1 MLATRYR
8 MISLCC
14 LGLVF
19 LGCGKTD
26 STPEPSQTKASS
38 PSMQD
43 VPPLNLTLQPPA
55 SVENATIDRYLNQL
69 SASRA
74 AQGVWMQ
81 SNTQLLANHQGT
93 IPLPA
98 ASITKVA
105 TSLAALKKLGPDHRF
120 TTQMGATGPIENG
133 ILQGDLVIQGGADP
147 LFVWEDA
154 IATANL
160 LSQAGIQ
167 RVTGNLIIQGP
178 FYMNFKTNP
187 QQAGELFKQGL
198 NAQLWPPAA
207 AIQYETLKDLP
218 KPQLEIQGNVRVTEA
233 PIPSNL
239 ILEHSSLP
247 LAELLKQM
255 NRYSNNAM
263 AEMLAKEVGGSKR
276 VAQIAAQAAG
286 VPQAEI
292 QLVNGSGLGIENQM
306 SPRAAC
312 GMMLAIANLLHSQ
325 QMTIA
330 DILAVTGE
338 DIGILDNR
346 SLPQQAVIKSGTLN
360 NVSSLVGAL
369 PTQEQGAVWF
379 VLFNGEGT
387 VQLFRSQQEI
397 LLQNLMTQWKTAT
410 EIPLSLQVSSRS
422 LEATDR

>member
-1 MLATRYR
+1 MLATQYPV
-8 MISLCC
+8 IPLFC
-14 LGLVF
+14 LGLIF
-19 LGCGKTD
+19 LGCGKPG
-26 STPEPSQTKASS
+26 STPEPSQTQVSR
-38 PSMQD
+38 PN
-43 VPPLNLTLQPPA
+43 VPVIQPLNLTLQPPA
-55 SVENATIDRYLNQL
+55 SVKNATVDQYLNQL
-69 SASRA
+69 SASKA

-105 TSLAALKKLGPDHRF
+105 TSLAALKKLGPNHRF
-120 TTQMGATGPIENG
+120 ITRMGATGPIKNG
-133 ILQGDLVIQGGADP
+133 ILQGDLVIQGGANP

-160 LSQAGIQ
+160 LAQAGIQ

-178 FYMNFKTNP
+178 FYMNFKTDP
-187 QQAGELFKQGL
+187 QQTGELLKQGL
-198 NAQLWPPAA
+198 NAQLWPSEA
-207 AIQYETLKDLP
+207 AIQYETLKDMP
-218 KPQLEIQGNVRVTEA
+218 KPQLSIQGSVQITAA

-239 ILEHSSLP
+239 ILEHPSLP
-247 LAELLKQM
+247 LAELLKRM

-263 AEMLAKEVGGSKR
+263 AEMLAKEVGGSER

-286 VPQAEI
+286 VPQAEV
-292 QLVNGSGLGIENQM
+292 QLVNGSGLGIENRM

-312 GMMLAIANLLHSQ
+312 GIMLAIANLLHSQ
-325 QMTIA
+325 QMTVA
-330 DILAVTGE
+330 DILAVTGK
-338 DIGILDNR
+338 DIGILDHR

-360 NVSSLVGAL
+360 NISSLAGAL
-369 PTQEQGAVWF
+369 PTQEQGVVWF

-387 VQLFRSQQEI
+387 VQRFRSQQET

-410 EIPLSLQVSSRS
+410 EIPPSLQISSRS
-422 LEATDR
+422 LEAKN